1 MTRSPHTSPDRHHDH
16 PHYHHH
22 HVGGT
27 IVSSAMLYGPIPT
40 YQSRAGDKQADR
52 PTHKPTFPFRKQ
64 DIFFSMYLLH
74 PYFHLGF
81 VFLWSFLYCL
91 HTSAQG
97 ASFLFSSHTP
107 SSSSCLC
114 LLRLY
119 LSSICACICNF
130 AMLWVCLYMK
140 CSKLPLRAQR
150 NPPRALCLQLF
161 PSCSQVLV
169 LFDAVLYFIVFQY
182 EQQYFAFFLPL
193 FFLNC
198 SPN

>member
-1 MTRSPHTSPDRHHDH
+1 MTRCPHTSPDRHHDH

-22 HVGGT
+22 HVDGT

-64 DIFFSMYLLH
+64 DIFFSLYILH

-150 NPPRALCLQLF
+150 NPP
-161 PSCSQVLV
+161 SCPLP
-169 LFDAVLYFIVFQY
+169 AT
-182 EQQYFAFFLPL
+182 LPL
-193 FFLNC
+193 LLTSSCIIWRCFVFHCFSIWTAIFCLL
-198 SPN
+198 SAPIFPQL